1 MVITI
6 FNSQPLNWSFFQVVV
21 VHPSWSYEYVHS
33 FHLTQIIDYL
43 KSTWP
48 NHVSLTVWRVI
59 IAGLLKMNPNQF
71 LVLESKLVLQSK
83 LFLKV
88 CEVLLC
94 TALPVKYCSVFLIAY
109 PRIRPRSS
117 YASMLACLGGVLYK
131 WNSKKGNHINDIT
144 DFLLPNVRFF
154 FFFPQKNVPS
164 YSRPTIPSLF
174 TWEESFTLFNM

>member
-1 MVITI
+1 
-6 FNSQPLNWSFFQVVV
+6 
-21 VHPSWSYEYVHS
+21 
-33 FHLTQIIDYL
+33 
-43 KSTWP
+43 
-48 NHVSLTVWRVI
+48 
-59 IAGLLKMNPNQF
+59 MNPNQF

-117 YASMLACLGGVLYK
+117 YASMLACLGGVMYK

-154 FFFPQKNVPS
+154 FSSEKCPIIFEAYNSQLVYMGKVIHS
-164 YSRPTIPSLF
+164 LQHVSLF
-174 TWEESFTLFNM
+174 TTMHNRHCFDREFHFSTYIAFNKSLFFFEEELKYLIEAGKGWNFVCFLFSI